1 MDISCVT
8 EKTFPCRVEPF
19 AGKLRV
25 KISTFGTRMNGQ
37 NGCQGSITD
46 EYSHAELWTYTKN
59 TLAKTGYDQAT
70 GIRFDIP
77 GRPSAY
83 LSLPWRC
90 P

>member
-1 MDISCVT
+1 MEISCVT
-8 EKTFPCRVEPF
+8 EKTFPCRVAPF
-19 AGKLRV
+19 AGKQRV

-59 TLAKTGYDQAT
+59 ALAKTGYDQAT

-77 GRPSAY
+77 DRPSTY
-83 LSLPWRC
+83 LSRPWRC